1 MRAWIP
7 QLNSLTFSRGAWR
20 HGIGRSFREL
30 LGFTDEV
37 WQEGTLPPMETT
49 VEEITEKGGG
59 HMMNRKLQ
67 KTFDKILHNSR
78 LHATLRRGVAFAM
91 SLALVVPMVPTFGAT
106 VQTGPIQSTDYP
118 KVEIESNFV
127 RDEFGFLT
135 GYLELGLRVQTPAG
149 KHFQRLSVTL
159 EYDTSVLTPVDWAE
173 ESSDIIIS
181 GVGYYKAQLPAAKLE
196 EISTATAFTGIPA
209 QTPGGGGGGETGGGD
224 GGDGGV
230 STADETGGIG
240 SGDTGDGDN
249 TGGETTPVISDAV
262 QKGEKALMTFVVSSR
277 EKQTY
282 EEMTTLGVVR
292 FRVSEAEMEKISI
305 TKKSADE
312 YEVNYKYK
320 DESNTTQ
327 IATVTN
333 IAELA
338 KVAKVKLAGFAADA
352 DIKLSNSNVE
362 LALDYV
368 AENLVG
374 GTFFSEEYYH
384 VPEYDPNDANTYL
397 KHFTEKIN
405 GKVYAFKDQNV
416 KPKSLNTLLLAV
428 DKAVGDPDQE
438 EKLADKTT
446 PNPNYGL
453 PNRYS
458 YTTNLMVNPE
468 KDYVQHKEE
477 NGGWVDSGNYI
488 AFTVVSKKS
497 FTAPGD
503 MLGNLTTI
511 VYVDWDN
518 TLLGTQVVPKRTD
531 VRGLVSDFVA
541 ENFIY
546 HDDTDGTYAE
556 GKYSAYDLNNPTD
569 SAKRDSATPGD
580 VTPEAVVSSLARIYN
595 YRGKYP
601 ATKPLPLKTDGTVM
615 NETEAPGAPADAV
628 NTVVDEIDGM
638 PKGSVYPLTNKLDYV
653 FCKRPMTHT
662 EAFDQVK
669 PKQED
674 FADADAYKAALAQY
688 EADYEEWYWA
698 KTEWSQ
704 KLAEDIDGNPT
715 TDPLWDTENPYA
727 YGWAE
732 CTADNYED
740 TWTTLG
746 WGELD
751 SYNGASLGGY
761 QAISDPDGIAR
772 VTYSD
777 ATETPFAFADLQK
790 GFTQGTVFLKA
801 VYEPGENLVNNRN
814 SYRMISQ
821 PYYDKPN
828 SPSAAEGGAFTVD
841 VALERSNV
849 VDGVL
854 VGVSRLRSPS
864 VRQDATFDYLWI
876 DDASRGVT
884 LGLDHNIPNPD
895 NTSAYTG
902 KEESLYS
909 IVDVSNTDIMPFTL
923 NVTARNNKV
932 DYYIKETYDA
942 NKYVGAERSDK
953 DSTRAVGSATLD
965 NYNYYVKGESDET
978 DVWYDTPYEN
988 RDGSLGF
995 VLEGTLN
1002 QFMRLATQN
1011 QATDLTMQEYI
1022 TEGPL
1027 KDVNLRLAGGKFASS
1042 MADLAKMRGYLCDA
1056 ADLAENLHNSGN
1068 DQFWD
1073 VDHGYAKLNYH
1084 QLQGYILQR
1093 ETGAPPTLN
1102 HPESDLSGALGLTW
1116 CHLHADCAAASS
1128 TAPKDWDELI
1138 DAARSHA
1145 DDIDLITDYEGMTH
1159 LRKDYNATPFAT
1171 LSEFKSAFTAAVSA
1185 LDAAA
1190 GGGAQT
1196 TIYSWDD
1203 VQQQILVNLGY
1214 APGTP
1219 KEDYWW
1225 YDGSTAVP
1233 GNFNGVLDAL
1243 ADATDTTTA
1252 KTPDGDTG
1260 ARDAQLNT
1268 LETAFD
1274 ANAAADAA
1282 DPGATDAAWIT
1293 LTHNLCGNATKEGE
1307 PFGSFA
1313 DFKTAVK
1320 GAYAAL
1326 QPAYPTPDWY
1336 QLQYMILNPTATPPA
1351 PEGDPGAPAD
1361 YTGYWWYDGERDI
1374 TNIKTMLDA
1383 AIKDG
1388 GVWKAF
1394 TQTKYN
1400 TLVAAHP
1407 EWFYYVAGFDGTAF
1421 ADFDTMKAA
1430 IKTLADNN
1438 SGDTDLNWNKVQY
1451 LLIHANDTTPV
1462 LTPPTDNSDNVEA
1475 NTYYWWVNG
1484 NTTPPSFTHTPN
1496 VKGVMA
1502 GAININ
1508 DLLEVAFRVERNGI
1522 PAANS
1527 GLDATA
1533 LDGYR
1538 LQKAPADTANYQT
1551 NLTDAATLLST
1562 LQTLLQTVRAQGIGS
1577 DYAAPKYAQLNWFQ
1591 VQYALLN
1598 GGAYADGAAV
1608 TIPTDTEYWWR
1619 NNDSQKDDLGDIL
1632 KILNTFYNSGLTSAD
1647 KKAGRDAIT
1656 PAQMSGAGLKQKSGA
1671 EITTAAHKNT
1681 AANAILTLVEAIKKD
1696 TTLNQADW
1704 VDTANGQMKL
1714 SLAELQGAIN
1724 AGTTTLAKAQAYLN
1738 SIKGAHPS
1746 STALEVELASALSL
1760 ANAAAL
1766 TLDAMKTDPALVST
1780 LAADPGYVS
1789 ALQTQLELV
1798 TGKTVELKDPETT
1811 PVVTEKPAETP
1822 AATPSP
1828 APEATPS
1835 PAPTPTPSPA
1845 PDEDKVYGN
1854 DQDVELKGPAATET
1868 DTDNTEDTEDGAPS
1882 RRAPQ
1887 DSALQDSALQD
1898 SALQDSAPQD
1908 SAAQDSVG
1916 QDDPGL
1922 PTTSDLGDPGGTDPD
1937 PTPPDPTPPDTGP
1950 LPTLEDTVSFL
1961 LLRPTRI
1968 YGIAPLTT
1976 ILAAGGTLS

>member
-30 LGFTDEV
+30 LGFTDDVRREDDLL
-37 WQEGTLPPMETT
+37 QPTEAIT
-49 VEEITEKGGG
+49 EEITTKGGG
-59 HMMNRKLQ
+59 HMKLQ
-67 KTFDKILHNSR
+67 KCFDKILHNSR

-118 KVEIESNFV
+118 RVEIESNFV

-173 ESSDIIIS
+173 ESNDIIIS

-209 QTPGGGGGGETGGGD
+209 QTPGGGGGGETGGGET

-230 STADETGGIG
+230 STAADGESGD
-240 SGDTGDGDN
+240 GDTGD
-249 TGGETTPVISDAV
+249 GETTPVISDAV

-292 FRVSEAEMEKISI
+292 FRVSEEEMEKISI
-305 TKKSADE
+305 TKKSADD

-397 KHFTEKIN
+397 KDFTEKIN

-468 KDYVQHKEE
+468 EDYVQHKEE

-518 TLLGTQVVPKRTD
+518 TFLGTQVVPKRTD

-541 ENFIY
+541 ENFVY
-546 HDDTDGTYAE
+546 HDDDDDYYTLN
-556 GKYSAYDLNNPTD
+556 DLNNIAE
-569 SAKRDSATPGD
+569 SAKRDGTTAQ
-580 VTPEAVVSSLARIYN
+580 AVVSSLARVYS

-601 ATKPLPLKTDGTVM
+601 ASAPMALKADGTVQ
-615 NETEAPGAPADAV
+615 ADSP
-628 NTVVDEIDGM
+628 NTVVDELDGM
-638 PKGSVYPLTNKLDYV
+638 PKGSQYALTNKLDYV
-653 FCKRPMTHT
+653 FFKRPMTHT

-727 YGWAE
+727 YGWAQ
-732 CTADNYED
+732 CTVDNYAD

-751 SYNGASLGGY
+751 SYNGAISGGY
-761 QAISDPDGIAR
+761 QAIPDPDGIAR

-801 VYEPGENLVNNRN
+801 VYEPGEDLANNLYT
-814 SYRMISQ
+814 YRMISQ
-821 PYYDKPN
+821 PYYNKLN
-828 SPSAAEGGAFTVD
+828 RMSTVKGGTYSVD

-864 VRQDATFDYLWI
+864 VRQDVTPDHLWLA
-876 DDASRGVT
+876 DADLGVT
-884 LGLDHNIPNPD
+884 LGLNHNVPNPD
-895 NTSAYTG
+895 NASAYTG

-932 DYYIKETYDA
+932 DYYLKEAYGS
-942 NKYVGAERSDK
+942 NKIAGSERSDK
-953 DSTRAVGSATLD
+953 DSTRGVGSATLD

-978 DVWYDTPYEN
+978 DVWYDAPYEN
-988 RDGSLGF
+988 RDGSRGF

-1002 QFMRLATQN
+1002 QFMQLATQN
-1011 QATDLTMQEYI
+1011 QATDLIMLQYVNDETLPDI
-1022 TEGPL
+1022 
-1027 KDVNLRLAGGKFASS
+1027 NLRLAGGKFATSS
-1042 MADLAKMRGYLCDA
+1042 ADLAKMRGYLCDA

-1128 TAPKDWDELI
+1128 TAPKDWPELI
-1138 DAARSHA
+1138 DAARSH
-1145 DDIDLITDYEGMTH
+1145 DEDIDLITDYEGMTH
-1159 LRKDYNATPFAT
+1159 LRKDYNATPFGT

-1190 GGGAQT
+1190 GGGTQT

-1233 GNFNGVLDAL
+1233 GNFDGVLDAL
-1243 ADATDTTTA
+1243 TDATDTTTA

-1282 DPGATDAAWIT
+1282 DPGATDPAWIT

-1351 PEGDPGAPAD
+1351 PEGDPNAPAD
-1361 YTGYWWYDGERDI
+1361 YVGYWWYDGERDI

-1438 SGDTDLNWNKVQY
+1438 SADTDLKWEQVQY

-1475 NTYYWWVNG
+1475 NKYYWWVNG
-1484 NTTPPSFTHTPN
+1484 NTTPPNFTHTPN

-1502 GAININ
+1502 TLVDINS
-1508 DLLEVAFRVERNGI
+1508 LLEVAFRIEKNGI

-1538 LQKAPADTANYQT
+1538 LQKAQADTANYQT

-1577 DYAAPKYAQLNWFQ
+1577 EYSAPDFTQLSWFQ

-1598 GGAYADGAAV
+1598 GGAYADGTTV

-1632 KILNTFYNSGLTSAD
+1632 KILYDYYAGTLTKTVARNT
-1647 KKAGRDAIT
+1647 IT
-1656 PAQMSGAGLKQKSGA
+1656 PAQMSGAGLKQRTGA
-1671 EITTAAHKNT
+1671 EITTTAHKNT
-1681 AANAILTLVEAIKKD
+1681 AANVILTLVDAIKGD
-1696 TTLNQADW
+1696 ATLNQADW
-1704 VDTANGQMKL
+1704 MDAATGQMKL
-1714 SLAELQGAIN
+1714 SLAELQGAIDAN
-1724 AGTTTLAKAQAYLN
+1724 ATTIAKAKQYLD
-1738 SIKGAHPS
+1738 SIKAAHPS
-1746 STALEVELASALSL
+1746 GTALEVELASALSV
-1760 ANAAAL
+1760 ANVAAL

-1835 PAPTPTPSPA
+1835 PAPTPTPSPT

-1868 DTDNTEDTEDGAPS
+1868 DKDNTEDTEDGAPS

-1887 DSALQDSALQD
+1887 DSAPQERA
-1898 SALQDSAPQD
+1898 AQDSAPQD
-1908 SAAQDSVG
+1908 SAAVDSTAQESVG

-1922 PTTSDLGDPGGTDPD
+1922 PTTSDLGDPGGTGPGLPSDLDDPGGTDPD

-1968 YGIAPLTT
+1968 YGITPLTT